1 MFPRNLADDLFSLT
15 LGRPTAALSV
25 HMTLNPDGSLAS
37 WGLVASTVT
46 PSKKLTYTE
55 VDELLDV
62 TVPDQEPELWALN
75 EVCSA
80 LGWCAQH
87 TLNRA

>member
-1 MFPRNLADDLFSLT
+1 
-15 LGRPTAALSV
+15 
-25 HMTLNPDGSLAS
+25 MTLNPHGSLDDC
-37 WGLVASTVT
+37 GLVASTVT
-46 PSKKLTYTE
+46 PSKQLKYTE
-55 VDELLDV
+55 LDELLDV